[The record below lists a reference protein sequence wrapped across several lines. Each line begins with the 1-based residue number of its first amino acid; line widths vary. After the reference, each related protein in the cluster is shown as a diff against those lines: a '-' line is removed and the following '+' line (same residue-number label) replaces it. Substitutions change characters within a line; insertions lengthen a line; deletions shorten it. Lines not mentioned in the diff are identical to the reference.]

1 MYLRNKTVHKHLLN
15 FVHNVFKSVHSYVS
29 PGRKSTSVS
38 RTCNEHYELIMAFT
52 LTLLVSSSK
61 TVSYCAES

>member
-29 PGRKSTSVS
+29 QGRKSTSVS
-38 RTCNEHYELIMAFT
+38 RNEHYELIMAFT